1 MRPNC
6 PCGSVS
12 VNANVISMRTKL
24 ALAALG
30 SFAFVSGC
38 DSKTV
43 ARPSAEG
50 SSPSVVATS
59 SVPMLTNGSACP
71 QGTDAIESR
80 DADHAYAATLA
91 FEKATS
97 TEVQQRSVLAADRA
111 GDHGAEVAQ
120 VCGAAVA
127 HRTIVVEAQ
136 GTDVGLSES
145 LAQIV
150 TYVSHRGDTWFV
162 WSQPH

>member
-1 MRPNC
+1 MRRKC

-12 VNANVISMRTKL
+12 VDASVICMRPEL
-24 ALAALG
+24 ALVAFG
-30 SFAFVSGC
+30 SFAFVAGCGSG
-38 DSKTV
+38 TV
-43 ARPSAEG
+43 ARPSAEA

-59 SVPMLTNGSACP
+59 SVPILTDGSACP
-71 QGTDAIESR
+71 QATDAIESR
-80 DADHAYAATLA
+80 DAEHAYAVTLA

-97 TEVQQRSVLAADRA
+97 TELQERSVLAADRA
-111 GDHGAEVAQ
+111 GDRGAEVAD

-127 HRTIVVEAQ
+127 HRTFVVEARR
-136 GTDVGLSES
+136 TDVGLSES
-145 LAQIV
+145 LAQVV